1 MPCTP
6 GRKLTEPACNPMVL
20 ALLLLSYAI
29 SSCQAAFGDPAVLEK
44 VSSMQKQ
51 FMQALARKRLHLCD
65 KGTS

>member
-1 MPCTP
+1 
-6 GRKLTEPACNPMVL
+6 MVL